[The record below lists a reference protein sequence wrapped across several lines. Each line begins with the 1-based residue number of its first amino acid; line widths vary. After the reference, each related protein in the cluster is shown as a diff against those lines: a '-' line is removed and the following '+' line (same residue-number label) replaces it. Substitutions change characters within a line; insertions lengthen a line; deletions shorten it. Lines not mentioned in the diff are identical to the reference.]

1 MKGIVIWAHSKCRST
16 FGLYREV
23 VRQSPVPVKLV
34 FWKDV
39 LEQRIEQGFSEK
51 EFEGVPSEVIGDD
64 RDSARRILTETLGW
78 THVVCAYQVSAVFQ
92 WVMSR
97 AKARGDRVV
106 VYSEAPCE
114 MCLGVKALLKRLYY
128 RFILSRKLR
137 TVVRCADIILN
148 QSGMMGI
155 DRLLRLGWTR
165 EQILPFGYASPRLNS
180 NGELHSTIKTSDH
193 NSLRVL
199 HLGSEAPYRGVSVLD
214 RAVDLASRRGAK
226 IKLQKTAGR
235 LPQNELVRAI
245 HTADVVVGCGFCE
258 PWGLRINDAVQEG
271 VPVIVS
277 DGMGVSCLVEQEG
290 CGIVVPKGDH
300 KALANAL
307 EHCAKDSDFLV
318 HLTACAKQAAFNW
331 SPASRAA
338 VFLDA
343 VLPHVSDMRS

>member
-1 MKGIVIWAHSKCRST
+1 MKGMVIWAHSKCRST

-34 FWKDV
+34 FGKGV
-39 LEQRIEQGFSEK
+39 LEQRIEQGFSEE

-64 RDSARRILTETLGW
+64 RDSARRVLSETLGW
-78 THVVCAYQVSAVFQ
+78 THVVCAYQVSTVFQ

-128 RFILSRKLR
+128 RFILPRKLR

-165 EQILPFGYASPRLNS
+165 ERILPFGYASPRLTS
-180 NGELHSTIKTSDH
+180 KDEFHSAIKTLDRS
-193 NSLRVL
+193 SLRVL
-199 HLGSEAPYRGVSVLD
+199 HLGNETPYRGVSVLD
-214 RAVDLASRRGAK
+214 RAVDLALRRGIK

-235 LPQNELVRAI
+235 LPQDELVQAIRA
-245 HTADVVVGCGFCE
+245 ADVVVGCGFCE

-271 VPVIVS
+271 VPVVVS
-277 DGMGVSCLVEQEG
+277 DGMGVSYLVEQEG
-290 CGIVVPKGDH
+290 CGLVVPKGDP

-307 EHCAKDSDFLV
+307 ERCAKDGDFLAR
-318 HLTACAKQAAFNW
+318 LTVCTKQAAVNW

-338 VFLDA
+338 VFLDV
-343 VLPHVSDMRS
+343 VLPRVSDMRS